1 MPPKPTAAQCRLLI
15 DPPAGGVWNMAV
27 DEMLLQWAAT
37 SGGCC
42 WRFYRWEEA
51 TLSLGYFQP
60 YDDRQRHD
68 ASRNCPV
75 VRRLSG
81 GGAIVHDAE
90 LTYSVVVPAGH
101 PLARQRNLLYETVH
115 QGLIAALADWKIT
128 ARICKDP
135 PPLGPEQQ
143 PFLCFRR
150 RAPGDVLVGAVK
162 IAGSAQRRRR
172 GAVLQHGSV
181 LLARSAAAPECDG
194 LAEIAGKLLS
204 ANALAEAWLDAIH
217 GKLGVVRQD
226 WPLSPQELRRAEA
239 FARSQYG
246 CRQWTENRQKP
257 AGIGGAGHFDSGTQ
271 NC

>member
-1 MPPKPTAAQCRLLI
+1 MPSKPTAAQCRLLN
-15 DPPAGGVWNMAV
+15 DPPAAGTWNMAV
-27 DEMLLQWAAT
+27 DEALLESSARQDC
-37 SGGCC
+37 CC

-68 ASRNCPV
+68 ASRDCPV
-75 VRRLSG
+75 VRRPSG

-101 PLARQRNLLYETVH
+101 ALARQRNLLYEMVH
-115 QGLIAALADWKIT
+115 QGLISALADWEIT
-128 ARICKDP
+128 ARLCEDP

-181 LLARSAAAPECDG
+181 LLARSPAAPECDG
-194 LAEIAGKLLS
+194 LAEIAGKAISADAL
-204 ANALAEAWLDAIH
+204 ANAWLEEIC
-217 GKLGVVRQD
+217 GKLGVVRRD
-226 WPLSPQELRRAEA
+226 WPLSRQELRRAEA
-239 FARSQYG
+239 LARSQYG
-246 CRQWTENRQKP
+246 CQQWTENRRKP
-257 AGIGGAGHFDSGTQ
+257 AGIGGNRQSRTF
-271 NC
+271 